1 MRSERHEAQKE
12 RMIMNAREEDTTNT
26 ESEPQ
31 EEAKNRG
38 PDADIYAVIKRKGL
52 EKGLWK
58 KIGVAFRNRDGSANL
73 RFDFYP
79 RDPETGLQLRWK
91 EDDDDSN

>member
-1 MRSERHEAQKE
+1 MRPVRDRE
-12 RMIMNAREEDTTNT
+12 RMIMNMQEEDTTNT
-26 ESEPQ
+26 DSEPQ

-91 EDDDDSN
+91 ESDDKGN

>member
-1 MRSERHEAQKE
+1 
-12 RMIMNAREEDTTNT
+12 MIMNTQEEDTTQT
-26 ESEPQ
+26 DSEPQ
-31 EEAKNRG
+31 EEARNRG

-58 KIGVAFRNRDGSANL
+58 KVGVAFRNRDGSANL

-79 RDPETGLQLRWK
+79 RDPDTGLQLRWK
-91 EDDDDSN
+91 ESDDGDNN

>member
-1 MRSERHEAQKE
+1 MNKE
-12 RMIMNAREEDTTNT
+12 QRETTHVD
-26 ESEPQ
+26 SEPA
-31 EEAKNRG
+31 EESKSRG

-58 KIGVAFRNRDGSANL
+58 KVGVAFRNRDGPANL

-79 RDPETGLQLRWK
+79 RDPDTGLQLRWK
-91 EDDDDSN
+91 ESEENSN

>member
-1 MRSERHEAQKE
+1 MSTEQREANEAGADSTQ
-12 RMIMNAREEDTTNT
+12 
-26 ESEPQ
+26 ES
-31 EEAKNRG
+31 KNRA

-52 EKGLWK
+52 DRGLWR

-79 RDPETGLQLRWK
+79 RDPDTGIQIRWK
-91 EDDDDSN
+91 DTNGDEN

>member
-1 MRSERHEAQKE
+1 
-12 RMIMNAREEDTTNT
+12 MIMNTQEEDTTNT
-26 ESEPQ
+26 DSAPQ
-31 EEAKNRG
+31 EETKNRG
-38 PDADIYAVIKRKGL
+38 PDAEIYAVIKRKGL

-91 EDDDDSN
+91 ESQGNN

>member
-1 MRSERHEAQKE
+1 
-12 RMIMNAREEDTTNT
+12 MNTQEEDTTNADL
-26 ESEPQ
+26 EPR
-31 EEAKNRG
+31 EEARNRG
-38 PDADIYAVIKRKGL
+38 PDADIYAVIKRKGH

-79 RDPETGLQLRWK
+79 RDPDTGLQLRWT
-91 EDDDDSN
+91 EEEER

>member
-1 MRSERHEAQKE
+1 LDNKKE
-12 RMIMNAREEDTTNT
+12 RTIMSTEEKETNQAGPDAT
-26 ESEPQ
+26 QESR
-31 EEAKNRG
+31 NRA

-52 EKGLWK
+52 DRGLWR

-79 RDPETGLQLRWK
+79 RDPDTGIQIRWK
-91 EDDDDSN
+91 EGDDDNN

>member
-1 MRSERHEAQKE
+1 MNKE
-12 RMIMNAREEDTTNT
+12 QQETTHVD
-26 ESEPQ
+26 SEPA
-31 EEAKNRG
+31 EEAKSRG

-58 KIGVAFRNRDGSANL
+58 KVGVAFRNRDGSANL

-91 EDDDDSN
+91 EGDDDDN

>member
-1 MRSERHEAQKE
+1 
-12 RMIMNAREEDTTNT
+12 MNTQEEDTMNT
-26 ESEPQ
+26 GSEPQ
-31 EEAKNRG
+31 DEAKNRG

-79 RDPETGLQLRWK
+79 RDPDTGLQLRWK
-91 EDDDDSN
+91 GSQDNN